1 MKTPIDKVRITY
13 QVSNQKEMR
22 K

>member
-1 MKTPIDKVRITY
+1 MDLYKVRITY